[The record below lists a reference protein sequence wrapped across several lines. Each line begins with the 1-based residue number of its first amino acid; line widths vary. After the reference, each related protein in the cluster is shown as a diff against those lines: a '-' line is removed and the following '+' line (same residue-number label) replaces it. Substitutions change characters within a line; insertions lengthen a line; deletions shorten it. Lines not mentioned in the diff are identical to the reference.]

1 MALRC
6 CGIDAANSVYL
17 VLCVL
22 ILAAGCIGYIR
33 TKIKAPFHI
42 GVAFGLFAV
51 SHVIALF
58 GIQGSFTA
66 TIMLIRVFAYLI
78 VLSSLWEMRSGVK

>member
-1 MALRC
+1 MAFRC
-6 CGIDAANSVYL
+6 LGIDVMNAVNM

-22 ILAAGCIGYIR
+22 ILVVGCIGYMR

-58 GIQGSFTA
+58 GVQGSFAA
-66 TIMLIRVFAYLI
+66 TVMLTRISAYII
-78 VLSSLWEMRSGVK
+78 VLFSLWEMRSKR